1 MIEKRYYV
9 LTIGLFSSLIRFLKN
24 MASVEMFQKVPVRAP
39 RAARSTQEEAEV
51 YPENA
56 VSKALKYALYSIVAV
71 SYASGAYFGERMYN
85 HFTGK
90 DRAQSGHAQ
99 VEEPV
104 GRTD

>member
-1 MIEKRYYV
+1 MPR
-9 LTIGLFSSLIRFLKN
+9 L
-24 MASVEMFQKVPVRAP
+24 EMFQKVPLKAP
-39 RAARSTQEEAEV
+39 RAARTIQEEAEV

-71 SYASGAYFGERMYN
+71 TYASGAYFGERMYN

-90 DRAQSGHAQ
+90 DRVQGGHAQ